1 MDTLIN
7 KELDKLLLQKYGKTS
22 REIWE
27 QNHQY
32 DYGDPRYIDY
42 MKEYEQLKKQLYNT
56 DENYLW
62 HKFK

>member
-22 REIWE
+22 NEIWE

-32 DYGDPRYIDY
+32 DYNDPRYIDY
-42 MKEYEQLKKQLYNT
+42 MKEYEQLKK
-56 DENYLW
+56 
-62 HKFK
+62 K